1 MKNFLEAFKGPTGT
15 FDTARIL
22 FAVGGVCGSISPLI
36 FQGIALYKNQEWH
49 PAEFCA
55 GYFGGLGAYLGGGGL
70 GISLKDKGVASA
82 MNTTPPPPLGGGQP

>member
-1 MKNFLEAFKGPTGT
+1 MERFLRAFEGPNGAS

-22 FAVGGVCGSISPLI
+22 FFSG
-36 FQGIALYKNQEWH
+36 GIAGVIAPLVYQSVALYMGQNWH
-49 PAEFCA
+49 PAEFCG

-82 MNTTPPPPLGGGQP
+82 INTTSSQPTSSQP